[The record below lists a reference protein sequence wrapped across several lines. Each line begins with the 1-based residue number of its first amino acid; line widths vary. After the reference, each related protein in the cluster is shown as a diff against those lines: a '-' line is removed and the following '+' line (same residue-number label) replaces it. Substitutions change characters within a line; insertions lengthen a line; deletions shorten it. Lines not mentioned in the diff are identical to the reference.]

1 MIDGIQIKVCGL
13 TSLVDADFADACGAD
28 HLGFVLHAKSPRH
41 VSLAQ
46 FRSMAGRLPERHK
59 VAVDVEPGSDALLAM
74 RDAGFDRFQ
83 VHFRHDLP
91 ASSIEAWSR
100 AVGAGNLW
108 LAPKLPPGVDVPDAW
123 LGLARCVLMDTFD
136 PTLFGGTGRTGDWPK
151 FRRHSERHPGKTW
164 ILSGG
169 LSPEN
174 VGDALA
180 GTGARF
186 VDVNSGV
193 ESAPGVKDHSRLKAF
208 VAAVHKAA
216 GRRA

>member
-28 HLGFVLHAKSPRH
+28 YLGFVLHARSPRNI
-41 VSLAQ
+41 SLGQ
-46 FRSMAGRLPERHK
+46 FKSMAGRLPGRHK
-59 VAVDVEPGSDALLAM
+59 VAVDVEPPPGALLAM

-83 VHFRHDLP
+83 VHFRHDI
-91 ASSIEAWSR
+91 AIEEIEAWSK

-123 LGLARCVLMDTFD
+123 LGLARCILLDTFD
-136 PTLFGGTGRTGDWPK
+136 VTLFGGTGRTGDWPK
-151 FRRHSERHPGKTW
+151 FRRHAERHPEKTW

-174 VGDALA
+174 VGDAIA
-180 GTGARF
+180 GAGARF

-193 ESAPGVKDHSRLKAF
+193 ESAPGVKDHARLRAF
-208 VAAVHKAA
+208 VAAVQATA
-216 GRRA
+216 GR